1 LVAFRHPHHREELR
15 MWSWFNATEFERFG
29 EELALL
35 FLEDKPV
42 QAEGNRKQ
50 RRAKKGKGNDNDP
63 IQVTMRK
70 LASRIMAFEARKR
83 ANIYKKAKF
92 ANAFKWK
99 LIEGGYEAEFAD
111 ELTKELV
118 IHFR

>member
-1 LVAFRHPHHREELR
+1 ML
-15 MWSWFNATEFERFG
+15 SWFNAAEFQRFG
-29 EELALL
+29 EELAVQ
-35 FLEDKPV
+35 FMETKPL
-42 QAEGNRKQ
+42 QGEGNRKY
-50 RRAKKGKGNDNDP
+50 RRAKKSKANDNDP
-63 IQVTMRK
+63 IQVAMRN
-70 LASRIMAFEARKR
+70 LVSRILAFEARKQ

-111 ELTKELV
+111 ELTKELM